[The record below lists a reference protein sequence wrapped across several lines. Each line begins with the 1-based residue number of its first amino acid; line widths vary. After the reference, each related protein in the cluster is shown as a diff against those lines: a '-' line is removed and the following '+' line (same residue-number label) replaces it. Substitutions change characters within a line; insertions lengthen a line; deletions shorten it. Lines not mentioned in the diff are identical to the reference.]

1 MMNLQK
7 GPRNEK
13 IILRIIFADCVVLIN
28 YVRLQL
34 SMPEKF
40 LLITVCFKE
49 IEFKMINSST

>member
-1 MMNLQK
+1 MNLQK

-28 YVRLQL
+28 YVRLHL

>member
-1 MMNLQK
+1 MNLQK
-7 GPRNEK
+7 GPQNEK
-13 IILRIIFADCVVLIN
+13 IILRSIFADCVVLIN
-28 YVRLQL
+28 YARLHL